1 MTNAGTTP
9 SDRSADLRTT
19 TLGGGCFWCLDAV
32 YRSVE
37 GVHEVVSG
45 YAGGHVP
52 NPTYQQVC
60 GAGTGHA
67 EVVRVT
73 FDPEVVSFRDLLNVF
88 FSIHD
93 PTTKD
98 RQGAD
103 VGPQY
108 RSIVLAEDEEQE
120 RVAREVIGELEGEDV
135 FGAPIVTEVERLETF
150 WPAEPYH
157 QNFFVNNPGQGYC
170 NVVIA
175 PKVAKFRAQH
185 AELLK
190 PNAATAGRAG
200 G

>member
-9 SDRSADLRTT
+9 TDRSPGLRTT

-67 EVVRVT
+67 EVVRIA

-108 RSIVLAEDEEQE
+108 RSIVLAEDEEQA
-120 RVAREVIGELEGEDV
+120 RVAREVIGELEREDV
-135 FGAPIVTEVERLETF
+135 FGAPIVTEVERLERF
-150 WPAEPYH
+150 WPGEPYH
-157 QNFFVNNPGQGYC
+157 QNFFANNPGQGYC

-175 PKVAKFRAQH
+175 PKVAKFRERH

-190 PNAATAGRAG
+190 PNAATAGRTG

>member
-9 SDRSADLRTT
+9 PDLRTT

-67 EVVRVT
+67 EVVRVAY
-73 FDPEVVSFRDLLNVF
+73 DPEVVSFRDLLSVF

-120 RVAREVIGELEGEDV
+120 RVAREVIDELEAEDV
-135 FGAPIVTEVERLETF
+135 FDAPIVTEVERLETF
-150 WPAEPYH
+150 WPGEPYH

-190 PNAATAGRAG
+190 PNAATAGRVG

>member
-1 MTNAGTTP
+1 MTNAGTTAHDGP
-9 SDRSADLRTT
+9 PDLRTT

-32 YRSVE
+32 YRSIE

-52 NPTYQQVC
+52 DPTYQQVC

-67 EVVRVT
+67 EVVRVA

-88 FSIHD
+88 FSVHD

-120 RVAREVIGELEGEDV
+120 RVAREVTRELQREDV
-135 FGAPIVTEVERLETF
+135 FGAPIVTEVERLERF
-150 WPAEPYH
+150 WPGEPYH

-175 PKVAKFRAQH
+175 PKVAKFRERH
-185 AELLK
+185 AGLLK

>member
-9 SDRSADLRTT
+9 TDRSPGLRTT

-67 EVVRVT
+67 EVVRIA

-108 RSIVLAEDEEQE
+108 RSIVLTEDEEQE
-120 RVAREVIGELEGEDV
+120 RVAHEVIDELQREDV
-135 FGAPIVTEVERLETF
+135 FDAPIVTEVERLERF
-150 WPAEPYH
+150 WPGEPYH
-157 QNFFVNNPGQGYC
+157 QNFFANNPGQGYC

-175 PKVAKFRAQH
+175 PKVAKFRERH

-190 PNAATAGRAG
+190 PNAATAGRTG

>member
-1 MTNAGTTP
+1 MVL
-9 SDRSADLRTT
+9 SAYPRLMSAHEPATAT
-19 TLGGGCFWCLDAV
+19 FGGGCFWCLDAV

-67 EVVRVT
+67 EVVRIA

-108 RSIVLAEDEEQE
+108 RSIVLAEDEEQA
-120 RVAREVIGELEGEDV
+120 RVAREVIGELEREDV
-135 FGAPIVTEVERLETF
+135 FGAPIVTEVERLERF
-150 WPAEPYH
+150 WPGEPYH
-157 QNFFVNNPGQGYC
+157 QNFFANNPGQGYC

-175 PKVAKFRAQH
+175 PKVAKFRERH

-190 PNAATAGRAG
+190 PNAATAGRTG

>member
-9 SDRSADLRTT
+9 TDRSAGLRTT

-67 EVVRVT
+67 EVVRIA

-120 RVAREVIGELEGEDV
+120 RVAREVIGELEREDV
-135 FGAPIVTEVERLETF
+135 FGAPIVTEVERLERF
-150 WPAEPYH
+150 WPGEPYH
-157 QNFFVNNPGQGYC
+157 QNFFANNPGQGYC

-175 PKVAKFRAQH
+175 PKVAKFRERH

-190 PNAATAGRAG
+190 PNAATAGRTG

>member
-9 SDRSADLRTT
+9 TDRSAGLRTT

-67 EVVRVT
+67 EVVRIA

-108 RSIVLAEDEEQE
+108 RSIVLAEDEEQA
-120 RVAREVIGELEGEDV
+120 RVAREVIGELEREDV
-135 FGAPIVTEVERLETF
+135 FGAPIVTEVERLERF
-150 WPAEPYH
+150 WPGEPYH
-157 QNFFVNNPGQGYC
+157 QNFFANNPGQGYC

-175 PKVAKFRAQH
+175 PKVAKFRERH

-190 PNAATAGRAG
+190 PNAATAGRTG

>member
-9 SDRSADLRTT
+9 TDRSPGLRTT

-67 EVVRVT
+67 EVVRIA

-120 RVAREVIGELEGEDV
+120 RVAREVIGELEREDV
-135 FGAPIVTEVERLETF
+135 FGAPIVTEVERLERF
-150 WPAEPYH
+150 WPGEPYH
-157 QNFFVNNPGQGYC
+157 QNFFANNPGQGYC

-175 PKVAKFRAQH
+175 PKVAKFRERH

-190 PNAATAGRAG
+190 PNAATAGRTG

>member
-9 SDRSADLRTT
+9 PDRSPGLRTT

-67 EVVRVT
+67 EVVRIA

-88 FSIHD
+88 FTVHD

-120 RVAREVIGELEGEDV
+120 RVAREVIDELQREDV

-150 WPAEPYH
+150 WPGEPYH
-157 QNFFVNNPGQGYC
+157 QNFFANNPGQGYC

-175 PKVAKFRAQH
+175 PKVAKFRERH

-190 PNAATAGRAG
+190 PNAATAGRTG

>member
-1 MTNAGTTP
+1 MTHAGTTP
-9 SDRSADLRTT
+9 PDRSPDLRTA

-67 EVVRVT
+67 EVVRVA
-73 FDPEVVSFRDLLNVF
+73 FDPEVVSFRELLTVF

-150 WPAEPYH
+150 WPGEPYH

-175 PKVAKFRAQH
+175 PKVATFRAKH